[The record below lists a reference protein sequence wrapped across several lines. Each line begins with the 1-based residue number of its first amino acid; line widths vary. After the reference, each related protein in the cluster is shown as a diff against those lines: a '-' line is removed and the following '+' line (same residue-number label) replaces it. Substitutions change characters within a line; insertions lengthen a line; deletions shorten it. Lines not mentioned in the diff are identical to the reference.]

1 MVESLGMQQVLQ
13 LSSVVEKAQMA
24 QQSKGAEVAR
34 AFDRELEKQTAR
46 EGDKTQAVNET
57 PEDMEVREDESRGQN
72 EQRMAAKKRA
82 VAEEEKEDE
91 QGPPSETGHGGLIN
105 VVA

>member
-46 EGDKTQAVNET
+46 EGDKTQAVN
-57 PEDMEVREDESRGQN
+57 
-72 EQRMAAKKRA
+72 
-82 VAEEEKEDE
+82 
-91 QGPPSETGHGGLIN
+91 
-105 VVA
+105 